1 MAKTQSRV
9 DCIKQTNDTCYTF
22 NLQFEEVSL
31 DVAMMMMERMT
42 TSEKKSTV
50 LASRAIADMVGTL
63 EMIVQDYKYL
73 CNTWYLLLVECKQL
87 I

>member
-1 MAKTQSRV
+1 
-9 DCIKQTNDTCYTF
+9 
-22 NLQFEEVSL
+22 
-31 DVAMMMMERMT
+31 MMERMT
-42 TSEKKSTV
+42 TSEKQSTV